1 MNEKEKE
8 KEKEREELENISTDI
23 LVNELVRRG
32 ATLTET
38 KIYGEYKLIKKYSSG
53 EREVFSRLLIL
64 NNLPRS

>member
-8 KEKEREELENISTDI
+8 KEELENVATDI

-38 KIYGEYKLIKKYSSG
+38 KTYGRYRLIKKYSSK
-53 EREVFSRLLIL
+53 EREVFSRILIL